1 MIVMKIRI
9 LCKDENEENIKDN
22 SFVIRCSLCR
32 GIDTLT
38 SIKVILKD
46 YQDEI
51 DEIVYPH
58 CDLLKN
64 MLKKVLP

>member
-1 MIVMKIRI
+1 MITMRIRI
-9 LCKDENEENIKDN
+9 LCKDEENIEDN

-32 GIDTLT
+32 GGDTLT
-38 SIKVILKD
+38 SIRAILED

-51 DEIVYPH
+51 YEIVYPH